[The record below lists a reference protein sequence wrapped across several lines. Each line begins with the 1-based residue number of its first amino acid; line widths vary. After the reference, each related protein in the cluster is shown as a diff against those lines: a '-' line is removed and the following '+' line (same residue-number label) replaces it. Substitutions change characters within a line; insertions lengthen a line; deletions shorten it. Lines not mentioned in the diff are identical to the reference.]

1 MLGLVRQNEMKKVYG
16 TSKNVINFNKI
27 MIVSCVRVDLNKFKL
42 TYLINYV
49 VKSNNV
55 FSVLEN
61 SVLIDLEQF
70 NTLSK
75 YKFGVWYDHKIL
87 PLRNFVYSVYLNNDK
102 LIYKHTKH
110 SNSLSIGQYNS
121 YGHKLIYKSLIS
133 NGFIVED
140 LRRCSYGTK

>member
-75 YKFGVWYDHKIL
+75 YKFGVW
-87 PLRNFVYSVYLNNDK
+87 
-102 LIYKHTKH
+102 
-110 SNSLSIGQYNS
+110 
-121 YGHKLIYKSLIS
+121 
-133 NGFIVED
+133 
-140 LRRCSYGTK
+140 